1 MKADFLEYIKKE
13 FAFDETQMQEFETC
27 LIAPLKKS
35 LRVNTRKI
43 SVEAF
48 EQIAH
53 AKEWSL
59 TKTGYGKNTFYI
71 DRTQDLDTALWNT
84 YEHLAGYFYVQE
96 VAASMSPYYLS
107 NDTIDET
114 SHIILDMSASPGGKS
129 TQLAE
134 YFPNSLIVANE
145 IDKTRLKALEENID
159 RMWATNII
167 VTNYDGRHFKNTPES
182 FDKILL
188 DAPCSG
194 EGTSFKTDEAL
205 KFWNIKNIETIARLQ
220 LQLLEAAGYALKVW
234 GEMVY
239 STCTL
244 NKLENEGVIET
255 FLAKYWNNFKVIP
268 LWDGEYK
275 RNWPHREKT
284 GGFFVAKIQKISS
297 IEEAD
302 RLPRTSEDENSF
314 ERRKKKNVH
323 DEFVRQNIEKLQN
336 KQEKFIEDFLKK
348 HFGYTK
354 RSYFFKY
361 KDAIYMTLKSLSPV
375 WEKFFFYKT
384 GVEIWT
390 LKGGVFEP
398 NFFFWTLWIFPQWI
412 LELSQDDAKKLF
424 SWYEIV
430 TQEKDGFYQAI
441 VDTKIPIWICKIKW
455 GKMKSLIPTKLIRK

>member
-1 MKADFLEYIKKE
+1 MKADFLDYIKKE
-13 FAFDETQMQEFETC
+13 FAFDAWQMQAFETC

-43 SVEAF
+43 SVEEF
-48 EQIAH
+48 EH
-53 AKEWSL
+53 LTKAKEWSL

-107 NDTIDET
+107 NDKVDNEN
-114 SHIILDMSASPGGKS
+114 HIILDMSASPGGKS

-167 VTNYDGRHFKNTPES
+167 VTNYDGRHFKNTPEA

-220 LQLLEAAGYALKVW
+220 LQLLEAAWYALRVGW
-234 GEMVY
+234 EMVY

-255 FLAKYWNNFKVIP
+255 FLEKYWKHFELVP
-268 LWDGEYK
+268 LSENTYK
-275 RNWPHREKT
+275 RNWPHIEKT
-284 GGFFVAKIQKISS
+284 GGFFVAKIRKISTIIQQES
-297 IEEAD
+297 PVKTDDHEH
-302 RLPRTSEDENSF
+302 SF
-314 ERRKKKNVH
+314 ERRKKKNVQ

-336 KQEKFIEDFLKK
+336 KQEKLIEDFLEKY
-348 HFGYTK
+348 FWYTQ

-361 KDAIYMTLKSLSPV
+361 KDAIYMTHKSLSTV

-384 GVEIWT
+384 WVEVWT
-390 LKGGVFEP
+390 LKWGAFEP
-398 NFFFWTLWIFPQWI
+398 NFFFGTLQIFWKWT
-412 LELSQDDAKKLF
+412 LELSEEHARKLF
-424 SWYEIV
+424 SWYEIE
-430 TQEKDGFYQAI
+430 TEQKDGFYQAI
-441 VDTKIPIWICKIKW
+441 VNKKIPIWICKIKW